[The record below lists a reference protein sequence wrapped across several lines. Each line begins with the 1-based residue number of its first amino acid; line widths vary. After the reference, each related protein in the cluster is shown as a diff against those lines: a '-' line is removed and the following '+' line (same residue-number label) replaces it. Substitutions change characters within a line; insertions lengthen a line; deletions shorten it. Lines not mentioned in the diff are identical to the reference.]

1 VCALVHTSLLMNAQL
16 KKFPSDSRLE
26 DWNFAYGFSQFLAL
40 YMILP
45 WNGFVMRVLNLF
57 HVACT
62 RWLLMGSLSG
72 VQSRWGIWMICSF
85 LCSILA
91 HNLFFFLG

>member
-1 VCALVHTSLLMNAQL
+1 MNAQL

-40 YMILP
+40 YMILL

-62 RWLLMGSLSG
+62 
-72 VQSRWGIWMICSF
+72 
-85 LCSILA
+85 
-91 HNLFFFLG
+91 